1 MEGKLNHPRINSVQ
15 VRVRYSET
23 DRMGYVYH
31 VNYLEYFE
39 LARAE
44 WVRMFW
50 KPYRQIEDDGYMLV
64 VIDAHINYH
73 RPVFYDE
80 IIEVE
85 AELKEWGRSRL
96 VFEYRILKP
105 DSDETVCT
113 GTTGHCFVTSDG
125 KPCRMPDELNQL
137 LDMNFSNQTNSMHS

>member
-1 MEGKLNHPRINSVQ
+1 MEGTLNNLRTNRIQ

-44 WVRMFW
+44 WVRDFW

-80 IIEVE
+80 LIDVE

-96 VFEYRILKP
+96 AFGYSISKP
-105 DSDETVCT
+105 GSNEIICT
-113 GTTGHCFVTSDG
+113 GNTGHCFVDNKG
-125 KPCRMPDELNQL
+125 KPCRMPEELSL
-137 LDMNFSNQTNSMHS
+137 LLMKKLN